1 MSNRPHHSDQG
12 CEEHSQ
18 LLPELALGCLDG
30 RERATAL
37 GHIRR
42 CARCRRELSGYQ
54 ALAADLLDLVP
65 AAPPPAGFEVRAL
78 AAMKAQ
84 AGAQPRRRPGL
95 AGAAW
100 RRGRLLAAAA
110 AVIVVIAAALF
121 GGYQLGRP
129 GTPRAPLGSA
139 TLTAAGRQ
147 VGAVYF
153 YSGAHP
159 WVWVTVWAVPGP
171 AAKTQNVTCM
181 LWPGAGRPPM
191 TIGTFA
197 LVSGHGSWGVPLP
210 RPIGTATL
218 TLGRAGRT
226 LATATIRA

>member
-1 MSNRPHHSDQG
+1 MSNQSRHSDQG

-37 GHIRR
+37 GHIRH

-54 ALAADLLDLVP
+54 ALAGDLLDLVP
-65 AAPPPAGFEVRAL
+65 AAAPPAGFEVRAL
-78 AAMKAQ
+78 AAMKA
-84 AGAQPRRRPGL
+84 AEPRPGRGR

-110 AVIVVIAAALF
+110 AMIVVVTAALF

-129 GTPRAPLGSA
+129 GPSRLPLGTA
-139 TLTAAGRQ
+139 ALTSAGRQ

-153 YSGAHP
+153 YTGAHP
-159 WVWVTVWAVPGP
+159 WVWVTVWAAPGP
-171 AAKTQNVTCM
+171 AARAQNVTCV
-181 LWPGAGRPPM
+181 LRPGAGRAPV
-191 TIGTFA
+191 TIGTFI
-197 LVSGHGSWGVPLP
+197 LVSGHGSWGSPLS
-210 RPIGTATL
+210 RPPLGTATL
-218 TLGRAGRT
+218 SIGRARQT
-226 LATATIRA
+226 LATATIHT